1 MCTPSVDQTSFPKS
15 PFNTIVFALAIL
27 LRFISFSFSSNTG
40 GDAWAREGITATWL
54 QHPSLQLNFG
64 PWLPFHFWL
73 MGGFATILGGNVR
86 IAGRLLSLLAGTA
99 SLFVFYKLVRTV
111 FDDEAAQ
118 LGLVVFSLCSLD
130 IAYSAT
136 SSSEAVYIL
145 FVLLG
150 LLGYFHYRQL
160 GKPQTLTF
168 SGIFFSFAA
177 ATRYEAWSLIFAVAV
192 LILVS
197 VWRTSRQAPF
207 SKAVRPFLLF
217 ALTAGFFPV
226 LIMINNWT
234 KFHSLIYGVAMNHE
248 WVAEQVAFAHV
259 STLYRL
265 SLFPGVLLLTLTPIV
280 IVGALYGFFLSF
292 RTAIGA
298 EFALVTVFFG
308 AVQLYQIAAGG
319 EMAFARYTIT
329 LGTLLIPLGALG
341 LAEIFRQFPG
351 KSRAL
356 RQAFVGILLLNLL
369 AIWVLSATR
378 NRFSEKAAS
387 ISPIL
392 RYPHRIES
400 LAAFLQARLER
411 DDHIV
416 IDDYNSESNIV
427 AQALGL
433 PLPTT
438 SRAFLASLSP
448 ASELRVYVEQQHPR
462 YFIYAQKGVLEKTL
476 PLECGLPPGFS
487 SADVRCTYQNDV
499 YRVYEVSYR

>member
-1 MCTPSVDQTSFPKS
+1 
-15 PFNTIVFALAIL
+15 
-27 LRFISFSFSSNTG
+27 
-40 GDAWAREGITATWL
+40 
-54 QHPSLQLNFG
+54 
-64 PWLPFHFWL
+64 
-73 MGGFATILGGNVR
+73 
-86 IAGRLLSLLAGTA
+86 
-99 SLFVFYKLVRTV
+99 
-111 FDDEAAQ
+111 
-118 LGLVVFSLCSLD
+118 
-130 IAYSAT
+130 
-136 SSSEAVYIL
+136 
-145 FVLLG
+145 
-150 LLGYFHYRQL
+150 
-160 GKPQTLTF
+160 
-168 SGIFFSFAA
+168 
-177 ATRYEAWSLIFAVAV
+177 
-192 LILVS
+192 
-197 VWRTSRQAPF
+197 
-207 SKAVRPFLLF
+207 
-217 ALTAGFFPV
+217 
-226 LIMINNWT
+226 
-234 KFHSLIYGVAMNHE
+234 
-248 WVAEQVAFAHV
+248 
-259 STLYRL
+259 
-265 SLFPGVLLLTLTPIV
+265 
-280 IVGALYGFFLSF
+280 
-292 RTAIGA
+292 
-298 EFALVTVFFG
+298 
-308 AVQLYQIAAGG
+308 
-319 EMAFARYTIT
+319 MAFARYTIT